1 MPTLSMGRVN
11 ICRIFSPAVWAA
23 TAVLPRV
30 LIPPCITTAP
40 MADTEYSSP
49 MGRPTAHNRPIH
61 SRDGLYRGPPR
72 PMTPARKKYQR
83 LFSTPLRSWL
93 RTVAQAAPAT
103 PPCRGTRNR

>member
-1 MPTLSMGRVN
+1 MPTLS
-11 ICRIFSPAVWAA
+11 
-23 TAVLPRV
+23 
-30 LIPPCITTAP
+30 
-40 MADTEYSSP
+40 

-103 PPCRGTRNR
+103 PPCRGAHRPQSVRPQEAAHQHGIHKAVKLLKYRAEHQGEGEEK